1 MSRFQTAKLITP
13 LLLGGGITLAG
24 FTVTAHEK
32 NAVVASKTVASTNPA
47 AEKVLAVIAQF
58 QNAINTGDTTLAERS
73 MAENISIFEQGHA
86 EQSRAEYLGHH
97 FKEDVVFAK
106 AVPSVVVSTQVKVD
120 GNMAL
125 VTAFTTTDGTFKDKP
140 IKNAGVS
147 TYVLRLQEGRWQ
159 IEHIHWSSRKRT

>member
-1 MSRFQTAKLITP
+1 MSRFLTAKQVTP
-13 LLLGGGITLAG
+13 LLLCGVITLAG
-24 FTVTAHEK
+24 FAATAHEK
-32 NAVVASKTVASTNPA
+32 AAVVVPKTTSSTNPA
-47 AEKVLAVIAQF
+47 AEKVLAVIDQL
-58 QNAINTGDTTLAERS
+58 QNAIKTGDVAQAERS

-125 VTAFTTTDGTFKDKP
+125 VTAFTTTDGIFKDKP

-147 TYVLRLQEGRWQ
+147 TYVLRLQDGRWQ
-159 IEHIHWSSRKRT
+159 IEHIHWSSRKR